1 MSVSRRG
8 FVRILVAAG
17 LGALLAGGAVA
28 ETPGDSLAELER
40 TTREYTE
47 SLAHL
52 LALHEADEART
63 SAVVERYRAL
73 LADGLVSRRDV
84 ETVENAN
91 ARARAK
97 VMDTRERIAE
107 ADQTLV
113 EARALARLATL
124 PPIAPGQERETPE
137 IVEYHG
143 TRKWTLADTTSLE
156 RFFERRFGRALPV
169 SARGQTPVHD
179 RLGFDHRNALD
190 VAVSPDSAEGRA
202 LLAHLR
208 AQGVPY
214 LAFRGA
220 VAGAS
225 TGAHVHVGAPSP
237 RRG

>member
-1 MSVSRRG
+1 MTPSRRRLARALVG
-8 FVRILVAAG
+8 AGLVA
-17 LGALLAGGAVA
+17 LLTGGAVA
-28 ETPGDSLAELER
+28 ETPGDSLVELER
-40 TTREYTE
+40 TTREYTD
-47 SLAHL
+47 SLTHL
-52 LALHEADEART
+52 LALQEAEEART
-63 SAVVERYRAL
+63 TATAERFRKL
-73 LADGLVSRRDV
+73 LEDGLVSRRDV
-84 ETVENAN
+84 ETVESAAAQ
-91 ARARAK
+91 ARAR
-97 VMDTRERIAE
+97 VLETRVRIAE

-113 EARALARLATL
+113 EARALARLAAL
-124 PPIAPGQERETPE
+124 PPIAPGQERVTAEM
-137 IVEYHG
+137 VEFHG
-143 TRKWTLADTTSLE
+143 TRKWTLADTASLE
-156 RFFERRFGRALPV
+156 RFFEQRFGRTLPV